1 MDRNILNQS
10 NQPTQPTRRDL
21 LAGLAALGAGSL
33 ASKGALFG
41 QPGPPPAV
49 PDVHAIDC
57 HNHFASPAYIK
68 ALMAKDGKHNA
79 GYTTW
84 FSLQTWKGYSPAKV
98 IEDLD
103 RQGTQTAMLSC
114 TTPGA
119 WFGNPPETKA
129 MVREMNEYGAKMV
142 SDYKGR
148 FGLFALLPLP
158 TIDDSLKEIEY
169 VFDVLKADGIGLMS
183 SHDLHWHGDVIF
195 RPVFDELNRRGAIVY
210 THPID
215 SPCCQDIQP
224 GVSPPT
230 IEYNTDTARTIFS
243 LIVGDAATRYSN
255 IKFIFS
261 HGGGTMPSL
270 IERFGVGGPDTI
282 NDNLAKAAEPNSR
295 LYHLRRFFY
304 DTAQSPNIVQML
316 GLKTIAGINQIVF
329 GSDYPFGAG
338 MARHLIG
345 LQKAGFT
352 ADELKLIHR
361 ENALRILPRFK
372 A

>member
-1 MDRNILNQS
+1 MDRLQVNQLS
-10 NQPTQPTRRDL
+10 RREM
-21 LAGLAALGAGSL
+21 LAGLAVGGGALTARRALGQ
-33 ASKGALFG
+33 GAA
-41 QPGPPPAV
+41 PIV
-49 PDVHAIDC
+49 PNVHAIDC

-68 ALMAKDGKHNA
+68 ALQAKEGKHMA
-79 GYTTW
+79 GFTTW
-84 FSLQTWKGYSPAKV
+84 FALQNWKNYSPAKV
-98 IEDLD
+98 VEDLD
-103 RQGTQTAMLSC
+103 KQGTQTAMLSC

-119 WFGNPPETKA
+119 WFGNPEETKA
-129 MVREMNEYGAKMV
+129 MVREMNEYGARMV

-158 TIDDSLKEIEY
+158 TIEDSLKEIEY
-169 VFDVLKADGIGLMS
+169 AFDVLKADGVGLMS
-183 SHDLHWHGDVIF
+183 SHDLHWHGDVLF
-195 RPVFDELNRRGAIVY
+195 RPVFDELNRRSAIVY

-243 LIVGDAATRYSN
+243 LIAGDAATRYSN

-270 IERFGVGGPDTI
+270 IERFGIGGPDTI
-282 NDNLAKAAEPNSR
+282 NDNLAKTAEPNSR
-295 LYHLRRFFY
+295 LWHLRRFFY
-304 DTAQSPNIVQML
+304 DTAQSPNVVQMQ
-316 GLKTIAGINQIVF
+316 GLKTIVGINQIVF

-338 MARHLIG
+338 MGRHLIG

-352 ADELKLIHR
+352 EAELKLVHR
-361 ENALRILPRFK
+361 ENALRILPRL